1 MVEVSLPELTPGSV
15 TAKIGSMKKGRVA
28 GLESRRRHR
37 YWQIFAAS
45 AAVLLLTVQIGL
57 AAHGASHLH
66 AVGHIDDCRLCL
78 LNSSFVAETPSVL
91 DLDPVRTV
99 VVLSPEKAEVPA
111 DSNLL
116 VPVAR
121 GPPFASV

>member
-1 MVEVSLPELTPGSV
+1 M
-15 TAKIGSMKKGRVA
+15 
-28 GLESRRRHR
+28 ESHRRNRHWR
-37 YWQIFAAS
+37 IFAAS

-78 LNSSFVAETPSVL
+78 LNSSFVAETPAIL

-99 VVLSPEKAEVPA
+99 VVLSPKEAEVPA
-111 DSNLL
+111 DSTLL
-116 VPVAR
+116 VAVAR

>member
-1 MVEVSLPELTPGSV
+1 MVILGLAG
-15 TAKIGSMKKGRVA
+15 MK
-28 GLESRRRHR
+28 SRRRNRHWR
-37 YWQIFAAS
+37 IFAAS
-45 AAVLLLTVQIGL
+45 AAVLLLTVQLGL

-78 LNSSFVAETPSVL
+78 LNSSFVAETPAIL

-99 VVLSPEKAEVPA
+99 VVLSPGEAQVPA

-116 VPVAR
+116 VPAAR
-121 GPPFASV
+121 GPPIASV